1 MTTDVLKVESDK
13 SIVKGSRV
21 VWNPGNAPL
30 RIVLRKDP
38 DTEGGYVVHT
48 EALKLDTDK
57 GCFVHSSYYGGSYCY
72 YGKDGMLKAVEKFTE
87 RAAEL

>member
-1 MTTDVLKVESDK
+1 MHRLDQPLRLHVQL
-13 SIVKGSRV
+13 GHAHH
-21 VWNPGNAPL
+21 APL